1 MLATKIRSAYAPC
14 SLGDWPTP
22 LEAHPSLA
30 HAVGL
35 DALWLK
41 REDHAGGNKVRGLEF
56 LFAGMPAGSV
66 FVTVGGTGSSHCLTT
81 ARFARAQG
89 HRTAVALFDQPETDI
104 SRRVAAATRV
114 AADVVVCATSPL
126 TLPWALVRAWRAARR
141 LGPRTP
147 RWIPGGGAEPRA
159 VIGHFLAALEL
170 GLQLDAPPDA
180 IVVPLGTG
188 GTAAGIAL
196 GLGWLGWRTEVVAV
210 RVAPRIVAN
219 RWRTLRLARRAAT
232 LLGRAGVGFDAPRVS
247 LGVRVVDAMGPGY
260 GHPTPEGERARALAA
275 EHGLRLDPTY
285 GAKAF
290 SLFLQSTDIRRGIF
304 WHTFPSY

>member
-1 MLATKIRSAYAPC
+1 MDRSAVLATKIRRAYAPC

-104 SRRVAAATRV
+104 SRRVAAAN
-114 AADVVVCATSPL
+114 
-126 TLPWALVRAWRAARR
+126 RR
-141 LGPRTP
+141 S
-147 RWIPGGGAEPRA
+147 A
-159 VIGHFLAALEL
+159 
-170 GLQLDAPPDA
+170 
-180 IVVPLGTG
+180 
-188 GTAAGIAL
+188 
-196 GLGWLGWRTEVVAV
+196 
-210 RVAPRIVAN
+210 
-219 RWRTLRLARRAAT
+219 
-232 LLGRAGVGFDAPRVS
+232 
-247 LGVRVVDAMGPGY
+247 
-260 GHPTPEGERARALAA
+260 
-275 EHGLRLDPTY
+275 
-285 GAKAF
+285 
-290 SLFLQSTDIRRGIF
+290 
-304 WHTFPSY
+304 